1 MDPRSHPSRPPSTSL
16 PQGSTPLSSTPVSS
30 MPMPHYPMQPQYPV
44 SQPHTLPPLQPHHT
58 QSPAPHPYMGQPY
71 RPDLS
76 RFPASTHDVYG
87 ASTAPIMPHTTVG
100 SQPPSFLSHPNQP
113 PQGHPSQSYP
123 PPPSVLPPASTAQT
137 YPQPIAP
144 APPRDRRDFNGIPSG
159 AFSYSDGKSWGMG
172 PDVNGANGSP
182 YGPKDQP
189 RTQVVGSQGR
199 RGILPSVPGRATPV
213 TNGVNGAAK
222 STTIPAKDADG
233 KFPCPHCNKTYLHAK
248 HLKRHLL
255 RREFLLFFTPLP
267 CQKIL
272 LSLDWCFSSA
282 FVFVRDFT
290 ANDASNLDTGDRP
303 YMCVLCKDT
312 FSRSDIL
319 KRHFQK
325 CSIRRGNPTGATHL
339 SHPQAHLKRSQ
350 QQAAAAAAA
359 ANPAKPIQDEVSNSV
374 PGTNGV
380 MGAQF
385 GDGAVNG
392 NGMAHG
398 RPGYQDQQPLGF
410 TMSPV
415 NGMSRGPG
423 DHAYADQASAR
434 ASWMAA
440 PKQNPYLMQPGADAH
455 GQQLSV
461 DRPLEQVKSLVIPDP
476 KHPVMPGPHSNQPGV
491 DWTSMFQHGADN
503 GYMNPVFPHSMA
515 AGQEPIHAPVD
526 ADRKYYPATT
536 AGGPESGMNGLYLA
550 STTLSGDGK

>member
-16 PQGSTPLSSTPVSS
+16 PQGSTPLSSTPITS
-30 MPMPHYPMQPQYPV
+30 MPMPQYSMQPQYPV
-44 SQPHTLPPLQPHHT
+44 SQPHTLPPLQPHHA

-100 SQPPSFLSHPNQP
+100 SHSPSFLSHPNHQT
-113 PQGHPSQSYP
+113 QAHHTQSYP
-123 PPPSVLPPASTAQT
+123 PPPSVLPPASAAQS

-144 APPRDRRDFNGIPSG
+144 APPRDRRDFNGMPSG
-159 AFSYSDGKSWGMG
+159 AFSYSDTKSWGMT

-182 YGPKDQP
+182 YGPPKDQP

-213 TNGVNGAAK
+213 ANGVNGSAK

-255 RREFLLFFTPLP
+255 RH
-267 CQKIL
+267 
-272 LSLDWCFSSA
+272 
-282 FVFVRDFT
+282 
-290 ANDASNLDTGDRP
+290 TGDRP

-339 SHPQAHLKRSQ
+339 SHPHAHLKRSQ

-359 ANPAKPIQDEVSNSV
+359 ANPAKPLQDEVSNSV
-374 PGTNGV
+374 PSSNGV
-380 MGAQF
+380 MSAQF

-392 NGMAHG
+392 NGMAGG
-398 RPGYQDQQPLGF
+398 RPGFTDQQQHLGYA
-410 TMSPV
+410 MAPV
-415 NGMSRGPG
+415 NGMNRGPG
-423 DHAYADQASAR
+423 DQAFADQAAAR
-434 ASWMAA
+434 SWMAA
-440 PKQNPYLMQPGADAH
+440 PKQNPYLMHHPGAEAH

-461 DRPLEQVKSLVIPDP
+461 DRPLEQVKPLVVPDH
-476 KHPVMPGPHSNQPGV
+476 KYPVMPGHPTSQPVV
-491 DWTSMFQHGADN
+491 DWTTFQHGADN

-515 AGQEPIHAPVD
+515 TGQESIHAPVD
-526 ADRKYYPATT
+526 ADRKFYPATT

-550 STTLSGDGK
+550 STTMGGDGTVQAARQ

>member
-1 MDPRSHPSRPPSTSL
+1 M
-16 PQGSTPLSSTPVSS
+16 PQYS
-30 MPMPHYPMQPQYPV
+30 MQPQYPV

-87 ASTAPIMPHTTVG
+87 ASTAPIMPHTT
-100 SQPPSFLSHPNQP
+100 
-113 PQGHPSQSYP
+113 GHPSQSYP
-123 PPPSVLPPASTAQT
+123 PPPTSVLPPASTAQS

-144 APPRDRRDFNGIPSG
+144 APPRDRRDFNGMPSG
-159 AFSYSDGKSWGMG
+159 AFSYSDGKSWGMS

-182 YGPKDQP
+182 YGKEQP

-213 TNGVNGAAK
+213 PNGVNGAAK

-255 RREFLLFFTPLP
+255 RH
-267 CQKIL
+267 
-272 LSLDWCFSSA
+272 
-282 FVFVRDFT
+282 
-290 ANDASNLDTGDRP
+290 TGDRP

-350 QQAAAAAAA
+350 QQAAQAAA
-359 ANPAKPIQDEVSNSV
+359 ANSAKPLQDEVKPLVV
-374 PGTNGV
+374 P
-380 MGAQF
+380 
-385 GDGAVNG
+385 
-392 NGMAHG
+392 
-398 RPGYQDQQPLGF
+398 
-410 TMSPV
+410 
-415 NGMSRGPG
+415 
-423 DHAYADQASAR
+423 DH
-434 ASWMAA
+434 
-440 PKQNPYLMQPGADAH
+440 
-455 GQQLSV
+455 
-461 DRPLEQVKSLVIPDP
+461 
-476 KHPVMPGPHSNQPGV
+476 KHPVMPGPHSGQPGV
-491 DWTSMFQHGADN
+491 DWTSMFQHGAPAAD
-503 GYMNPVFPHSMA
+503 GYMNHVFPHSMA

-526 ADRKYYPATT
+526 TDRKFYPATT

-550 STTLSGDGK
+550 STTLGGDGTVQPARQ

>member
-16 PQGSTPLSSTPVSS
+16 PPGSTPMSSTPISS
-30 MPMPHYPMQPQYPV
+30 MHMPQYSMQPQYPV
-44 SQPHTLPPLQPHHT
+44 SQPHTLPPLQPHHP
-58 QSPAPHPYMGQPY
+58 QSPAPHHYMGQPY

-76 RFPASTHDVYG
+76 RYPPSTHDVYG
-87 ASTAPIMPHTTVG
+87 ASQAPMMPHTTAH
-100 SQPPSFLSHPNQP
+100 QQ
-113 PQGHPSQSYP
+113 YP
-123 PPPSVLPPASTAQT
+123 PPPSVLPPASSAQS

-144 APPRDRRDFNGIPSG
+144 APPRDRRPDFNGLPSG
-159 AFSYSDGKSWGMG
+159 AFSYSDGKGWGMT

-182 YGPKDQP
+182 YAKEPP

-213 TNGVNGAAK
+213 ANGVNGTAK

-255 RREFLLFFTPLP
+255 RH
-267 CQKIL
+267 
-272 LSLDWCFSSA
+272 
-282 FVFVRDFT
+282 
-290 ANDASNLDTGDRP
+290 TGDRP

-359 ANPAKPIQDEVSNSV
+359 NPPKPLQDEVSNPV
-374 PGTNGV
+374 PHSNGV
-380 MGAQF
+380 MGSQF
-385 GDGAVNG
+385 DGAVNG
-392 NGMAHG
+392 NGMATG
-398 RPGYQDQQPLGF
+398 RPGYTEQQPLGF
-410 TMSPV
+410 TMQSV
-415 NGMSRGPG
+415 NGMNRGPG
-423 DHAYADQASAR
+423 DDAFSAGQAHAR
-434 ASWMAA
+434 ASWMAG
-440 PKQNPYLMQPGADAH
+440 PKQNPYLMQPGVDAH
-455 GQQLSV
+455 GQQLTV
-461 DRPLEQVKSLVIPDP
+461 DRPLEQ
-476 KHPVMPGPHSNQPGV
+476 
-491 DWTSMFQHGADN
+491 HGSSD
-503 GYMNPVFPHSMA
+503 GYINPVFPHSMA

-526 ADRKYYPATT
+526 HDRKFYPAST
-536 AGGPESGMNGLYLA
+536 GPESGMNGLYLA
-550 STTLSGDGK
+550 STTLSGDGTVQPARQ

>member
-1 MDPRSHPSRPPSTSL
+1 MDPRSHPSRPASTLS
-16 PQGSTPLSSTPVSS
+16 QGSAPLSSTPISS
-30 MPMPHYPMQPQYPV
+30 MPMPQYSMQPQYPV

-58 QSPAPHPYMGQPY
+58 QSPAPHPYMSQPY

-87 ASTAPIMPHTTVG
+87 ASTAPIMPGMHSTA
-100 SQPPSFLSHPNQP
+100 
-113 PQGHPSQSYP
+113 HPSQSYP
-123 PPPSVLPPASTAQT
+123 PPPSVLPPASSAQS

-144 APPRDRRDFNGIPSG
+144 APPRDRRDFNGLPSG
-159 AFSYSDGKSWGMG
+159 AFSYSDGKSWGMS

-182 YGPKDQP
+182 YGAKEPP

-213 TNGVNGAAK
+213 TNGINGAAK

-255 RREFLLFFTPLP
+255 RH
-267 CQKIL
+267 
-272 LSLDWCFSSA
+272 
-282 FVFVRDFT
+282 
-290 ANDASNLDTGDRP
+290 TGDRP

-350 QQAAAAAAA
+350 QAAAAAAA
-359 ANPAKPIQDEVSNSV
+359 ANPAKPMDEVSNPAPSS
-374 PGTNGV
+374 NGV

-385 GDGAVNG
+385 SDGHVNG
-392 NGMAHG
+392 NGMPVG
-398 RPGYQDQQPLGF
+398 RPTFHEQQHHMGF
-410 TMSPV
+410 AMSPA
-415 NGMSRGPG
+415 NGMSRGPS
-423 DHAYADQASAR
+423 DNAYADQASAR

-440 PKQNPYLMQPGADAH
+440 PKQNPYLMQSGTDAH

-461 DRPLEQVKSLVIPDP
+461 DRPLEQ
-476 KHPVMPGPHSNQPGV
+476 HGPS
-491 DWTSMFQHGADN
+491 D

-515 AGQEPIHAPVD
+515 TGQESIHAPVD
-526 ADRKYYPATT
+526 ADRKFYPATT

-550 STTLSGDGK
+550 STTMSGDGTVQPARQ

>member
-16 PQGSTPLSSTPVSS
+16 PPGSTPMSSTPISS
-30 MPMPHYPMQPQYPV
+30 MHMPQYSMQPQYPV
-44 SQPHTLPPLQPHHT
+44 SQPHTLPPLQPHHP
-58 QSPAPHPYMGQPY
+58 QSPAPHHYMGQPY

-76 RFPASTHDVYG
+76 RYPPSTHDVYG
-87 ASTAPIMPHTTVG
+87 ASQAPMMPHTTVG
-100 SQPPSFLSHPNQP
+100 SLPPSSLLNLPNP
-113 PQGHPSQSYP
+113 PTQAHQQYP
-123 PPPSVLPPASTAQT
+123 PPPSVLPPASSAQS

-144 APPRDRRDFNGIPSG
+144 APPRDRRPDFNGLPSG
-159 AFSYSDGKSWGMG
+159 AFSYSDGKGWGMT

-182 YGPKDQP
+182 YAKEPP

-213 TNGVNGAAK
+213 ANGVNGTAK

-255 RREFLLFFTPLP
+255 RH
-267 CQKIL
+267 
-272 LSLDWCFSSA
+272 
-282 FVFVRDFT
+282 
-290 ANDASNLDTGDRP
+290 TGDRP

-359 ANPAKPIQDEVSNSV
+359 NPPKPLQDEVSNPV
-374 PGTNGV
+374 PHSNGV
-380 MGAQF
+380 MGSQF
-385 GDGAVNG
+385 DGAVNG
-392 NGMAHG
+392 NGMATG
-398 RPGYQDQQPLGF
+398 RPGYTEQQPLGF
-410 TMSPV
+410 TMQSV
-415 NGMSRGPG
+415 NGMNRGPG
-423 DHAYADQASAR
+423 DDAFSAGQAHAR
-434 ASWMAA
+434 ASWMAG
-440 PKQNPYLMQPGADAH
+440 PKQNPYLMQPGVDAH
-455 GQQLSV
+455 GQQLTV
-461 DRPLEQVKSLVIPDP
+461 DRPLEQVKPPVYHDH
-476 KHPVMPGPHSNQPGV
+476 KPVMPGPHSHHPGV
-491 DWTSMFQHGADN
+491 DWNSMFQHGSSD
-503 GYMNPVFPHSMA
+503 GYINPVFPHSMA

-526 ADRKYYPATT
+526 HDRKFYPAST
-536 AGGPESGMNGLYLA
+536 GPESGMNGLYLA
-550 STTLSGDGK
+550 STTLSGDGTVQPARQ

>member
-16 PQGSTPLSSTPVSS
+16 PPGSTPMSSTPISS
-30 MPMPHYPMQPQYPV
+30 MHMPQYSMQPQYPV
-44 SQPHTLPPLQPHHT
+44 SQPHTLPPLQPHHP
-58 QSPAPHPYMGQPY
+58 QSPAPHHYMGQPY

-76 RFPASTHDVYG
+76 RYPPSTHDVYG
-87 ASTAPIMPHTTVG
+87 ASQAPMMPHTTAH
-100 SQPPSFLSHPNQP
+100 QQ
-113 PQGHPSQSYP
+113 YP
-123 PPPSVLPPASTAQT
+123 PPPSVLPPASSAQS

-144 APPRDRRDFNGIPSG
+144 APPRDRRPDFNGLPSG
-159 AFSYSDGKSWGMG
+159 AFSYSDGKGWGMT

-182 YGPKDQP
+182 YAKEPP

-213 TNGVNGAAK
+213 TNGVNGTAK

-255 RREFLLFFTPLP
+255 RH
-267 CQKIL
+267 
-272 LSLDWCFSSA
+272 
-282 FVFVRDFT
+282 
-290 ANDASNLDTGDRP
+290 TGDRP

-359 ANPAKPIQDEVSNSV
+359 NPPKPLQDEVSNPV
-374 PGTNGV
+374 PHSNGV
-380 MGAQF
+380 MGTQF
-385 GDGAVNG
+385 DGAVNG
-392 NGMAHG
+392 NGMATG
-398 RPGYQDQQPLGF
+398 RPGYTEQQPLGF
-410 TMSPV
+410 TMQSV
-415 NGMSRGPG
+415 NGMNRGPG
-423 DHAYADQASAR
+423 DDAFSAGQAHAR
-434 ASWMAA
+434 ASWMAG
-440 PKQNPYLMQPGADAH
+440 PKQNPYLMQPGVDAH
-455 GQQLSV
+455 GQQLTV
-461 DRPLEQVKSLVIPDP
+461 DRPLEQ
-476 KHPVMPGPHSNQPGV
+476 
-491 DWTSMFQHGADN
+491 HGSSD
-503 GYMNPVFPHSMA
+503 GYINPVFPHSMA

-526 ADRKYYPATT
+526 HDRKFYPAST
-536 AGGPESGMNGLYLA
+536 GPESGMNGLYLA
-550 STTLSGDGK
+550 STTLSGDGTVQSARQ

>member
-16 PQGSTPLSSTPVSS
+16 PPGSTPLSSTPISS
-30 MPMPHYPMQPQYPV
+30 MHMPQYSMQPQYPV
-44 SQPHTLPPLQPHHT
+44 SQPHTLPPLQPHHP
-58 QSPAPHPYMGQPY
+58 QSPAPHHYMGQPY

-76 RFPASTHDVYG
+76 RYPASTHDVYG
-87 ASTAPIMPHTTVG
+87 ASAAPMMPHTTAH
-100 SQPPSFLSHPNQP
+100 QQYP
-113 PQGHPSQSYP
+113 P
-123 PPPSVLPPASTAQT
+123 PPPSVLPPASTAQS

-144 APPRDRRDFNGIPSG
+144 APPRDRRPDFNGLPSG
-159 AFSYSDGKSWGMG
+159 AFSYSDGKGWGMT

-182 YGPKDQP
+182 YAKEQP

-213 TNGVNGAAK
+213 TNGVNGTAK

-255 RREFLLFFTPLP
+255 RH
-267 CQKIL
+267 
-272 LSLDWCFSSA
+272 
-282 FVFVRDFT
+282 
-290 ANDASNLDTGDRP
+290 TGDRP

-359 ANPAKPIQDEVSNSV
+359 NPPKPLQDEVSNTV
-374 PGTNGV
+374 PHSNGV
-380 MGAQF
+380 MGAHF
-385 GDGAVNG
+385 DGAVNG
-392 NGMAHG
+392 NGMAAG
-398 RPGYQDQQPLGF
+398 RPAYTDQQPLGF
-410 TMSPV
+410 TMQSV
-415 NGMSRGPG
+415 NGMNRGPG
-423 DHAYADQASAR
+423 DDAFSASQAQAR

-440 PKQNPYLMQPGADAH
+440 PKQNPYLMQPGVDAH
-455 GQQLSV
+455 GQQLTV
-461 DRPLEQVKSLVIPDP
+461 DRPLEQ
-476 KHPVMPGPHSNQPGV
+476 
-491 DWTSMFQHGADN
+491 HGASD
-503 GYMNPVFPHSMA
+503 GYINPVFPHSMA
-515 AGQEPIHAPVD
+515 AGQESIHAPVD
-526 ADRKYYPATT
+526 HDRKYYPATT
-536 AGGPESGMNGLYLA
+536 APESGMNGLYLA
-550 STTLSGDGK
+550 STTMGGDGTVQPARQ

>member
-16 PQGSTPLSSTPVSS
+16 PQGSTPLSSTPISS
-30 MPMPHYPMQPQYPV
+30 MPMPQYSMQPQYPV

-87 ASTAPIMPHTTVG
+87 ASTAPMMPHTTVG
-100 SQPPSFLSHPNQP
+100 SHSPSYLSHPNHS
-113 PQGHPSQSYP
+113 QGHPSQSYP
-123 PPPSVLPPASTAQT
+123 PPPTSVLPPASTAQS

-144 APPRDRRDFNGIPSG
+144 APPRDRRDFNGMPSG
-159 AFSYSDGKSWGMG
+159 AFSYSDGKSWGMS

-182 YGPKDQP
+182 YGKEQP

-213 TNGVNGAAK
+213 PNGVNGSAK

-255 RREFLLFFTPLP
+255 RH
-267 CQKIL
+267 
-272 LSLDWCFSSA
+272 
-282 FVFVRDFT
+282 
-290 ANDASNLDTGDRP
+290 TGDRP

-350 QQAAAAAAA
+350 QQAAQAAA
-359 ANPAKPIQDEVSNSV
+359 ANPAKPLQDEVSNTV
-374 PGTNGV
+374 PVSNGV

-398 RPGYQDQQPLGF
+398 HQQHLGF

-415 NGMSRGPG
+415 NGMNRPHDDAFAG
-423 DHAYADQASAR
+423 QASR

-440 PKQNPYLMQPGADAH
+440 PKQNPYLIQHGADPN

-461 DRPLEQVKSLVIPDP
+461 DRPLEQVKPLVVPDH
-476 KHPVMPGPHSNQPGV
+476 KHPVMPGPHSGQPGV
-491 DWTSMFQHGADN
+491 DWTSMFQHGAPAAD
-503 GYMNPVFPHSMA
+503 GYMNHVFPHSMA

-526 ADRKYYPATT
+526 ADRKFYPATT

-550 STTLSGDGK
+550 STTLGGDGTVQPARQ